1 MRGLGEWGEV
11 RAVVRWA
18 GHPGTLGAVVVLLF
32 NDHVGKRMWPGV
44 VTGKVSDLAWMLVSP
59 VVLALVLTPL
69 LRLRGD
75 RPAIVGLAGTAVMF
89 GVAKSGP
96 AGGELAS
103 AVWSW
108 SGVPSR
114 IQGDRSDLVALPA
127 LGIAWWLWIR
137 ARRTRRP
144 WQWAAVAGVP
154 LAVVAMVATSTL
166 DPPSPHLWINGKQPV
181 LATSDGWWTSQDG
194 GATWTSVK
202 HRRSDLS
209 GSPELRPQDGHCVTG
224 GLVRCYRLLDSSVP
238 IEVSEDGGLT
248 WRTAFDP
255 GYPWREPLRPTRTR
269 TRTPTPSAEGTVEP
283 DPDPGPVK
291 PPEPFAATPPPTP
304 ATPPPTPPTP
314 VAPTPVAS
322 PGADRYLYPAQ
333 LLVVVAPEGWAVLA
347 HYPGRGLVRGTP
359 DGTWSFQDYPVRPA
373 RRPADAP
380 GQTRSWAL
388 GLPVA
393 AAAGFAGVLA
403 ATATRLMRATRA
415 AGRRRELLLLA
426 LRQGICLL
434 WVRLAAWLCG
444 GELLWQVPGV
454 LPAAVLTSGL
464 LPMLWFLRHGPG
476 PSGRRALVL
485 PVLGAVF
492 GAVASLP
499 YLQWSAG
506 RVAAWSQASDW
517 AFLCALAATAAG
529 IAVGWRGPGRAPA
542 PAPSPDLDPDPDP
555 GPGPAGAVGRG
566 AER

>member
-18 GHPGTLGAVVVLLF
+18 GHPGTSGAVAVLLF
-32 NDHVGKRMWPGV
+32 NDHVGKRMWPGA
-44 VTGKVSDLAWMLVSP
+44 VTGKASDLAWMLVSP

-75 RPAIVGLAGTAVMF
+75 WPAIVGLAGTAVMF
-89 GVAKSGP
+89 AVAKSGP

-127 LGIAWWLWIR
+127 LGIAWWLWTR
-137 ARRTRRP
+137 ARTTRRS

-154 LAVVAMVATSTL
+154 LAVVAMVATSTIN
-166 DPPSPHLWINGKQPV
+166 PPSARLWINGKQPV
-181 LATSDGWWTSQDG
+181 LDTRDDRWTSQDG
-194 GATWTSVK
+194 GATWTSLK
-202 HRRSDLS
+202 RHRYDKS
-209 GSPELRPQDGHCVTG
+209 GPAEYRPQDGHCVTG
-224 GLVRCYRLLDSSVP
+224 TLVRCFRLLDSSVP

-255 GYPWREPLRPTRTR
+255 GVPWRERLLP
-269 TRTPTPSAEGTVEP
+269 TPTPTPPAEGAVDT
-283 DPDPGPVK
+283 DP
-291 PPEPFAATPPPTP
+291 AAP
-304 ATPPPTPPTP
+304 APS
-314 VAPTPVAS
+314 APTPSES
-322 PGADRYLYPAQ
+322 PSGNRYQYPAQ

-347 HYPGRGLVRGTP
+347 HYPGLGLVRGTP
-359 DGTWSFQDYPVRPA
+359 DGSWSFQGYPVRGPVVV
-373 RRPADAP
+373 PE
-380 GQTRSWAL
+380 QTRPWAL

-393 AAAGFAGVLA
+393 VAAGFAGVLA
-403 ATATRLMRATRA
+403 ATATRLMRATRP

-444 GELLWQVPGV
+444 GDLLWKVPGV
-454 LPAAVLTSGL
+454 LPAAVLTLGL
-464 LPMLWFLRHGPG
+464 LPMLWFLRRGPG
-476 PSGRRALVL
+476 PSGRSALTL
-485 PVLGAVF
+485 SVLGAGF
-492 GAVASLP
+492 GAVALLP
-499 YLQWSAG
+499 YLQWAAG

-517 AFLCALAATAAG
+517 AFLGALAATAAG
-529 IAVGWRGPGRAPA
+529 IAVGWRGPGRPPA
-542 PAPSPDLDPDPDP
+542 PAPRPDT
-555 GPGPAGAVGRG
+555 AGAVGRG
-566 AER
+566 TER